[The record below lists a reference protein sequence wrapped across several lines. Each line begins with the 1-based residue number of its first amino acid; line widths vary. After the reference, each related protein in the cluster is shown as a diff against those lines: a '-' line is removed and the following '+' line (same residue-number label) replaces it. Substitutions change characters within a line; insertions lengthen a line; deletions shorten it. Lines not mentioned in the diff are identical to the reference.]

1 MQSVLLARLLSHIP
15 PPRMGMERR
24 NVRKFRSPIRWLLVL
39 IAGVAVA
46 VAVAVAEKEFEV
58 FEEGV

>member
-39 IAGVAVA
+39 IAAVAVA
-46 VAVAVAEKEFEV
+46 VAVAVAEE
-58 FEEGV
+58 